1 MGDPARVNY
10 STTSSADE
18 SLHAAYELGVRQA
31 RGELGRTRRFRINGQ
46 ERRERGVRLTRSP
59 IDREMIIGR
68 FAQADPSDVD
78 DAVSV
83 ATAFAPTWAATPC
96 EERLS
101 RLRRAADLIDQR
113 RFLLAAVLTFEVGK
127 TRLEALGDVE
137 ESAEL
142 IRYYCDEM
150 ERHRGFRRPMSRLHP
165 EEETLDVLRPYGVWA
180 VISPFNFP
188 LALAAGP
195 LGAALAAGNTV
206 VLKPAS
212 SGALSALL
220 LADVLAD
227 AGLPPGALQVIT
239 GSGQRVGTALVE
251 DRRVAGITFTG
262 SAEVG
267 MSLYRSIPAGQPR
280 PVICEMGGK
289 NPVIV
294 SRGADLEAA
303 AEGTAR
309 SAFGF
314 GGQKCSAASR
324 ALVLR
329 PHYDEFLERVVDRAR
344 SLPVG
349 NPLERET
356 QMGPLI
362 DEAAADRYE
371 AALAEAA
378 TRGRVHAGERLT
390 SGDLA
395 RGNFVRPAVVEV
407 PADSWVW
414 RKELFAPVLAV
425 APVDS
430 LEEALATAND
440 TEYGLTA
447 GFYGS
452 EPGEIDRFL
461 QGIEAGVVYVN
472 RRAGATTGAWPAVQP
487 FGGWKASGTTGK
499 AAGGPHYLTQYLRE
513 QSRTIAN
520 GQAARP
526 AGRAGRVR

>member
-1 MGDPARVNY
+1 MGDVARVNY
-10 STTSSADE
+10 STTSTDDE
-18 SLHAAYELGVRQA
+18 DLHAAYELGLRRAQS
-31 RGELGRTRRFRINGQ
+31 ELGRTRYFRINGQ
-46 ERRERGVRLTRSP
+46 ARRGRGGRLTRSP
-59 IDREMIIGR
+59 IDRHLIIGK
-68 FAQADPSDVD
+68 FSQADPADVD
-78 DAVSV
+78 EAVEV
-83 ATAFAPTWAATPC
+83 AAAFAPTWAATPV
-96 EERLS
+96 EERMS
-101 RLRRAADLIDQR
+101 RLRRAAALIDER
-113 RFLLAAVLTFEVGK
+113 RFLLAAVLTLEVGK

-137 ESAEL
+137 EAVEL
-142 IRYYCDEM
+142 VRYYCDEM
-150 ERHRGFRRPMSRLHP
+150 EHHRGFRRWMDRLHP
-165 EEETLDVLRPYGVWA
+165 EEETLDVLLPYGVWA

-195 LGAALAAGNTV
+195 VGAALVTGNSV

-212 SGALSALL
+212 QGALSALL
-220 LADVLAD
+220 LVDVFAE
-227 AGLPPGALQVIT
+227 AGLPAGALQVLT
-239 GSGQRVGTALVE
+239 GPGERVGNALVE
-251 DRRVAGITFTG
+251 DPRVAGITFTG

-267 MSLYRSIPAGQPR
+267 MSLYRSVPSAYPR

-303 AEGTAR
+303 AEGTTR

-329 PHYDEFLERVVDRAR
+329 AHYDEFLERLVERAR
-344 SLPVG
+344 SLVVG
-349 NPLERET
+349 DPRERET

-371 AALAEAA
+371 AALVEAA
-378 TRGRVHAGERLT
+378 ARGRVHVGGRLT
-390 SGDLA
+390 TGDLA
-395 RGNFVRPAVVEV
+395 RGNYVSPAVVEV

-430 LEEALATAND
+430 LGEALASAND

-447 GFYGS
+447 GFFGS
-452 EPGEIDRFL
+452 ERGEIDRYL
-461 QGIEAGVVYVN
+461 QEIQAGVVYLN

-487 FGGWKASGTTGK
+487 FGGWKSSGTTGK

-513 QSRTIAN
+513 QSRTIVN
-520 GQAARP
+520 D
-526 AGRAGRVR
+526 